1 MTNWSHLHGLLLGV
15 TCTALIGCQAVQP
28 APSSPATLDS
38 SASSAPSASSA
49 REETLDVRL
58 EAVGESRPEASLQT
72 RNPFRFG
79 SPSPGGLTELE
90 PGPQSVPTPV
100 PLAAPAGGLPAV
112 QPRVRMI
119 GLVEAPETV
128 GLIAVLTDGT
138 AVFHGRAGDI
148 VEGQYRVVSVEPTSV
163 ELESLS
169 DGRRQLIRLSS
180 R

>member
-1 MTNWSHLHGLLLGV
+1 MTNRSHLRGLLLGV
-15 TCTALIGCQAVQP
+15 TCTGLIGCQGVQP
-28 APSSPATLDS
+28 GPSAPATLDS
-38 SASSAPSASSA
+38 SANSAPAASSGS
-49 REETLDVRL
+49 EETLDVRL

-90 PGPQSVPTPV
+90 PAPLAGLTPV
-100 PLAAPAGGLPAV
+100 PLAAPPGGLPAL

-119 GLVEAPETV
+119 GLVEAETA

-148 VEGQYRVVSVEPTSV
+148 VEGQYRVLSVEPTSV